1 MITADTDI
9 HELIAAKP
17 EFLSYLMQIGLCGL
31 NCGIPQAGT
40 IATVAKEKGF
50 TNKQMEEILRQLNKI
65 GENSS
70 LR

>member
-9 HELIAAKP
+9 QELIAAKP

-50 TNKQMEEILRQLNKI
+50 SQRQLEEIIKQLNNPTGKAQ
-65 GENSS
+65 S
-70 LR
+70 